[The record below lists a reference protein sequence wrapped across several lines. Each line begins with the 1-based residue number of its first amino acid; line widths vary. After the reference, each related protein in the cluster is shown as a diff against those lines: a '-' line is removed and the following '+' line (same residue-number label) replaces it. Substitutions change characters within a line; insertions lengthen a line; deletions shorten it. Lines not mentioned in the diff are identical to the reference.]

1 MKSKTTAGILGII
14 FGEIGAHW
22 FYLGKP
28 GKGALYLCCFLLT
41 FWTVWVPIV
50 QAVIVLVEGL
60 MLLNMDDAKFD
71 SEYNVALGSSVSTLS
86 DKMYIKQETPTTS
99 PNNTSKMESLLELKK
114 LLDSGILTQ
123 EEFDDEK
130 KKILNS

>member
-86 DKMYIKQETPTTS
+86 DKMYIKQ
-99 PNNTSKMESLLELKK
+99 
-114 LLDSGILTQ
+114 
-123 EEFDDEK
+123 
-130 KKILNS
+130 